1 MLLHDLPLLRWLWDW
16 SPPPEAKSRRD
27 APQATNGVKTCNNPF
42 IQVSDEEPE
51 VPAKAPPSLDYVL
64 GPEHPPSP
72 DYVRGPDYPPLP
84 DYVPGPKYP
93 EYLVSAD
100 DEAPIE
106 DQPLP
111 ADASPTALS
120 SGYVADSDLEE
131 HPEDDLADYPASE
144 DNDKEEEEHLAL
156 ANSFVVPVVD
166 PVPLA
171 EDTEAFKTDESAPT
185 PPSPRPRKARISVR
199 LEPPMAA
206 SIEAR
211 IDEYY
216 VAPTPPLPPPSPLTP
231 LSSLLS

>member
-1 MLLHDLPLLRWLWDW
+1 MIYNI
-16 SPPPEAKSRRD
+16 E
-27 APQATNGVKTCNNPF
+27 
-42 IQVSDEEPE
+42 VSDEEPE

-106 DQPLP
+106 NQPLP

-120 SGYVADSDLEE
+120 SGYEESSGDDSDDEDEE
-131 HPEDDLADYPASE
+131 KASE